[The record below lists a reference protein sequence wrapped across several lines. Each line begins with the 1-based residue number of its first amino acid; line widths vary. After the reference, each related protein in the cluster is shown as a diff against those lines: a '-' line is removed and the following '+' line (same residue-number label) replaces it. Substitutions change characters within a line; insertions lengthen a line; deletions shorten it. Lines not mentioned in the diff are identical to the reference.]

1 MPDQRA
7 VNATSLAYWSAWGAL
22 AVAFDIPPRT
32 DPEAW
37 PLPEPEQCTAPQAA
51 AIHRWLAAREA
62 LDVAQRRHTGARY

>member
-7 VNATSLAYWSAWGAL
+7 MNALSPEYWDAWHGVRHVLGLSITTAPDEAL
-22 AVAFDIPPRT
+22 
-32 DPEAW
+32 
-37 PLPEPEQCTAPQAA
+37 LPEPTECTDRQAA